1 MSATFDTPGSAGFS
15 TPGSTGAVFTRTGT
29 IAILSGN
36 AMANMSNVGPT
47 SNLVTT
53 YLDDTGTPWNLPI
66 DFYFLGTN
74 YGRNLNGGMCWD
86 SNYVIGFSLNSGTI
100 TWPATQPGILLG
112 GNTDRATNSFFYSN
126 VLTYGSATY
135 INCLVRGRNY
145 FNDGVDNAL
154 RYQVRLIRDAVY
166 QYIEIRVEA
175 AGAAPG
181 TWQIAGGPAG
191 GNIVIATGTAV
202 GTGQSGVWRSSL
214 VGTDWTWFANSYTS
228 IP

>member
-1 MSATFDTPGSAGFS
+1 MSATFANSGTTTFSDPGG
-15 TPGSTGAVFTRTGT
+15 TGAFFTRSGM

-36 AMANMSNVGPT
+36 ALASMSNVGPT
-47 SNLVTT
+47 SNLVTA
-53 YLDDTGTPWNLPI
+53 YLDDTGTAWNLPI

-86 SNYVIGFSLNSGTI
+86 SNYVIGFSLVSGTI
-100 TWPATQPGILLG
+100 TWPSTQPGILLG
-112 GNTDRATNSFFYSN
+112 GNTDRATNSLFYSN

-135 INCLVRGRNY
+135 INCLVRGQNIY
-145 FNDGVDNAL
+145 NDGVPNAL
-154 RYQVRLIRDAVY
+154 RYQFRFIRDAVY

-175 AGAAPG
+175 GASTAG
-181 TWQIAGGPAG
+181 TWNIAGGPAG
-191 GNIVIATGTAV
+191 GNVVIATGTAV

-214 VGTDWTWFANSYTS
+214 VGTGWTWFANSYTS

>member
-1 MSATFDTPGSAGFS
+1 MSATFDTPGAAMFS
-15 TPGSTGAVFTRTGT
+15 IPGSTGAVFTRTGT

-36 AMANMSNVGPT
+36 ALANMSNVGPT

-66 DFYFLGTN
+66 DFFFLGTN

-86 SNYVIGFSLNSGTI
+86 SNYVIGFSLNSGVI

-112 GNTDRATNSFFYSN
+112 GNADRATNSFFYSN

-135 INCLVRGRNY
+135 INCLVRGQNAY
-145 FNDGVDNAL
+145 NDGIANAI
-154 RYQVRLIRDAVY
+154 RYQFRLIRDVVY

-175 AGAAPG
+175 GAATAG
-181 TWQIAGGPAG
+181 SWQIAGGPAG
-191 GNIVIATGTAV
+191 GNVVIATGTQV
-202 GTGQSGVWRSSL
+202 GTGRSGVWRSTL
-214 VGTDWTWFANSYTS
+214 TGTNWTWFANSYTS